1 MAEYEQTGKRDE
13 TVNPQVQKEATFEAV
28 QRDSARTQA
37 AAEQAAAETGAY
49 HEGIESM
56 AGKAERVAG
65 QAASGARDMVS
76 GTLRSVGTVS
86 DEVIGVARDVLKG
99 AVAATE
105 EVGSGLV
112 GGVQHVATD
121 VVHGVGEVGGTA
133 VHTLTDLLVGIV
145 GGVKTVVSEAMPRN
159 MVGRAG
165 GSEPVAGI
173 VERKR
178 GDVGTEASHTV
189 RTEQVRVEETTVH

>member
-1 MAEYEQTGKRDE
+1 MAEYEQTGKRDDAY
-13 TVNPQVQKEATFEAV
+13 NPQVRKEAADQTAAE
-28 QRDSARTQA
+28 QA

-49 HEGIESM
+49 HEGIENM
-56 AGKAERVAG
+56 AGKAGRMAG
-65 QAASGARDMVS
+65 EAASGARSMVS
-76 GTLRSVGTVS
+76 DTLRSVGTVS

-159 MVGRAG
+159 MGRTEGREQAT
-165 GSEPVAGI
+165 GI

-178 GDVGTEASHTV
+178 GDVGTEASRTV
-189 RTEQVRVEETTVH
+189 RTEQVRVEETMVH

>member
-1 MAEYEQTGKRDE
+1 MEVHEETRKRDDAY
-13 TVNPQVQKEATFEAV
+13 NPQVQKEAATE
-28 QRDSARTQA
+28 A
-37 AAEQAAAETGAY
+37 AAEQTAAETGAY
-49 HEGIESM
+49 HEGIENM
-56 AGKAERVAG
+56 ADKAGRVAG
-65 QAASGARDMVS
+65 QTTSGARNMMSD
-76 GTLRSVGTVS
+76 TLRSVGTVG

-159 MVGRAG
+159 IGRTEGREQAT
-165 GSEPVAGI
+165 GI

-178 GDVGTEASHTV
+178 DDIGSEASRTV
-189 RTEQVRVEETTVH
+189 RTEQVRVEETTMH